1 MKSFKQQGGF
11 RGEKLI
17 SLPNNIWQKAIEENP
32 ILSHLYITH
41 MGYFP
46 KAPYHYRERKKG
58 CTDNILVYCIRGKG
72 WLIIND
78 TRFEIRPNQ
87 FFIIPATSEHIIYG
101 ADENDSW
108 TIYWVHFGSR
118 EIDLF
123 NKNFNIG
130 LFDGPRQIAY
140 NEKGIELWHTMYQN
154 LEMGYGKENITKAN
168 LCLYHF
174 ISSFL
179 YPDVN
184 VNEKKQDEKD
194 SISSTILYMRKN
206 LGAKITLEDLA
217 LINNLSPS
225 HFSLLFKKSTGMAPL
240 DYFIHLKLQQ
250 ACLLLITSEVK
261 VKIIAADLGYDDP
274 YYFSRLF
281 KKHMKISPLQYRSS
295 PQSKSS

>member
-1 MKSFKQQGGF
+1 MESSKQHDEF
-11 RGEKLI
+11 RKEKLI
-17 SLPNNIWQKAIEENP
+17 SLPNNVWQKAIKENP
-32 ILSHLYITH
+32 VLSHLYITH
-41 MGYFP
+41 IGYFP
-46 KAPYHYRERKKG
+46 KATYYYREQKKG
-58 CTDNILVYCIRGKG
+58 CTDNILIYCVRGKG
-72 WLIIND
+72 WHSVNNK
-78 TRFEIRPNQ
+78 RFEISPNQ
-87 FFIIPATSEHIIYG
+87 FFIIPATNEHIIYG
-101 ADENDSW
+101 ADEHDPW
-108 TIYWVHFGSR
+108 TIYWVHFSSR
-118 EIDLF
+118 EIDVF
-123 NKNFNIG
+123 NKSFNIG
-130 LFDGPRQIAY
+130 LFDGPRQIAC
-140 NEKGIELWHTMYQN
+140 NEKGIELWHTMYQS

-194 SISSTILYMRKN
+194 FISNTITYMRNNFAGK
-206 LGAKITLEDLA
+206 LTLEDLA

-240 DYFIHLKLQQ
+240 DYFIHLKLQH

-281 KKHMKISPLQYRSS
+281 KKHMKVSPLQYRFS
-295 PQSKSS
+295 PQSKSL